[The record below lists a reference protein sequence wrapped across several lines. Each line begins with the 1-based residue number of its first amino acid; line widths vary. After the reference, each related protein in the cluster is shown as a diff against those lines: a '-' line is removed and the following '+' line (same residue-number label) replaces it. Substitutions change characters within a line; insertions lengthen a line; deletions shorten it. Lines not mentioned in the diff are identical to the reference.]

1 MLNADDLRFFVA
13 ITQSPSLA
21 AAARRLNVTPPAVT
35 QRLRSLE
42 LRLGVQL
49 IDRSTHTM
57 TDEGELLAEQSRM
70 IVEQIE
76 EIGELLAQRRGTVAG
91 HLRIS
96 APSGFGRTYIVPTI
110 DQFLEQHPDVRVTLE
125 LSDNPIGLKP
135 DAWDV
140 IIHIGELRPS
150 PLQMVRL
157 SPNRRLI
164 CASPAYLT
172 RRGTPQT
179 PVDLLQHDCL
189 GLRENDEDVTLWRL
203 VNSGGAAE
211 TVRVNPIFWSN
222 DGEAIRSLAVKGRGI
237 ILRSEW
243 DVASQIA
250 SGSLVEILPGWSA
263 PEAPVVALLG
273 PRNYRAARTRNFVS
287 LLRRSLNP
295 TPWRPGEVESMIGSI
310 GALQL

>member
-1 MLNADDLRFFVA
+1 MLNADDLHFFVA
-13 ITQSPSLA
+13 VTQSPSLA

-57 TDEGELLAEQSRM
+57 TDEGELLAEQSKL
-70 IVEQIE
+70 IVDQIE
-76 EIGELLAQRRGTVAG
+76 EIGELLAERRGTVAG

-96 APSGFGRTYIVPTI
+96 APSGFGRAYIVPTV
-110 DQFLEQHPDVRVTLE
+110 DTFLELHPKVRITLE

-140 IIHIGELRPS
+140 VVHIGELKSS

-157 SPNRRLI
+157 SPNRRII
-164 CASPAYLT
+164 CASPAYLA
-172 RRGTPQT
+172 RRGTPMA
-179 PVDLLQHDCL
+179 PADLLQHDCL
-189 GLRENDEDVTLWRL
+189 GLRENDEDVSLWRL
-203 VNSGGAAE
+203 TESSGATE

-222 DGEAIRSLAVKGRGI
+222 DGEAIRSLAVNGKGI

-250 SGSLVEILPGWSA
+250 SGALVEILPGWSA
-263 PEAPVVALLG
+263 PDAPVVALVG
-273 PRNYRAARTRNFVS
+273 PRNFRAARTRNFVS
-287 LLRRSLNP
+287 LLRRTLNP
-295 TPWRPGEVESMIGSI
+295 TPWRPDRSAAE
-310 GALQL
+310 

>member
-49 IDRSTHTM
+49 VDRSTHTM

-140 IIHIGELRPS
+140 IVHIGELRPS
-150 PLQMVRL
+150 PLQMIRL
-157 SPNRRLI
+157 SPNRRLL
-164 CASPAYLT
+164 CASPAYVA
-172 RRGTPQT
+172 RRGLPQA
-179 PVDLLQHDCL
+179 PADLVQHDCL
-189 GLRENDEDVTLWRL
+189 GLRENEEDVTLWRL
-203 VNSGGAAE
+203 VSSGGATE

-243 DVASQIA
+243 DVAPQIA
-250 SGSLVEILPGWSA
+250 SGSLVEILPDWSP

-287 LLRRSLNP
+287 LLRRTLNP
-295 TPWRPGEVESMIGSI
+295 TPWRPGEAPSATGPV
-310 GALQL
+310 GAR

>member
-1 MLNADDLRFFVA
+1 MLNADDLHFFVA
-13 ITQSPSLA
+13 VTQSPSLA

-49 IDRSTHTM
+49 IDRSNHTM
-57 TDEGELLAEQSRM
+57 TDEGELLAEQSKL
-70 IVEQIE
+70 IVDQIE

-96 APSGFGRTYIVPTI
+96 APSGFGRAYIVPTV
-110 DQFLEQHPDVRVTLE
+110 DKFLELHPEVRITLD

-140 IIHIGELRPS
+140 VVHIGELRSS

-164 CASPAYLT
+164 CASPGYLA
-172 RRGTPQT
+172 RRGTPMA
-179 PVDLLQHDCL
+179 PADLLSHDCL
-189 GLRENDEDVTLWRL
+189 GLRENDEDVSLWRL
-203 VNSGGAAE
+203 TASSGTTE

-222 DGEAIRSLAVKGRGI
+222 DGEAIRSLAVTGKGI

-243 DVASQIA
+243 DVAAQIA
-250 SGSLVEILPGWSA
+250 SGTLVELLPGWSA
-263 PEAPVVALLG
+263 PDAPVVALLG
-273 PRNYRAARTRNFVS
+273 PRNFRAARTRNFVS
-287 LLRRSLNP
+287 LLRRTLDP
-295 TPWRPGEVESMIGSI
+295 TPWRSDRTQAE
-310 GALQL
+310 

>member
-164 CASPAYLT
+164 CASPAYLA

-203 VNSGGAAE
+203 VTSGGATE

-250 SGSLVEILPGWSA
+250 SGSLVEILPDWSA

-287 LLRRSLNP
+287 LLRRTLNP
-295 TPWRPGEVESMIGSI
+295 TPWRPGEVEST
-310 GALQL
+310 

>member
-13 ITQSPSLA
+13 ITQSSSLA

-49 IDRSTHTM
+49 VDRSTNSM
-57 TDEGELLAEQSRM
+57 TDEGELLAEQSRK
-70 IVEQIE
+70 IVEQID

-96 APSGFGRTYIVPTI
+96 APSGFGRTHLVPTI
-110 DQFLEQHPDVRVTLE
+110 DRFLGMHPEVRVTLE

-150 PLQMVRL
+150 PLQMIQL

-164 CASPAYLT
+164 CASPIYLA
-172 RRGTPQT
+172 RRGTPQH
-179 PVDLLQHDCL
+179 PSELLKHDCL
-189 GLRENDEDVTLWRL
+189 GLRENDEDVTLWRFA
-203 VNSGGAAE
+203 GADGSSE
-211 TVRVNPIFWSN
+211 TVRVNPLFWSN
-222 DGEAIRSLAVKGRGI
+222 DGEAIRELAIKGKGI
-237 ILRSEW
+237 MLRSEW
-243 DVASQIA
+243 DVAGQIA
-250 SGSLVEILPGWSA
+250 SGALVEILPGWTA
-263 PEAPVVALLG
+263 PDAPVVALLG
-273 PRNYRAARTRNFVS
+273 PRNHRAARTRNFVD
-287 LLRRSLNP
+287 LLRQTLTP
-295 TPWRPGEVESMIGSI
+295 TPWRSTRARVGR
-310 GALQL
+310 

>member
-1 MLNADDLRFFVA
+1 VNSALKAALMLNADDLRFFVA

-57 TDEGELLAEQSRM
+57 TDEGELLADQSRM

-135 DAWDV
+135 DAWD
-140 IIHIGELRPS
+140 IIVHIGELRPS

-164 CASPAYLT
+164 CASPAYLA
-172 RRGTPQT
+172 RRGAPQT
-179 PVDLLQHDCL
+179 PADLLHHDCL
-189 GLRENDEDVTLWRL
+189 GLRENEEDVTLWRL
-203 VNSGGAAE
+203 VSSGGATE

-222 DGEAIRSLAVKGRGI
+222 DGEAIRSLAIKGRGI
-237 ILRSEW
+237 IMRSEW

-250 SGSLVEILPGWSA
+250 SGSLVEILPDWSP

-295 TPWRPGEVESMIGSI
+295 TPWRPWESAI
-310 GALQL
+310 

>member
-49 IDRSTHTM
+49 IDRSTNTM
-57 TDEGELLAEQSRM
+57 TDEGELLADQSRT
-70 IVEQIE
+70 IVDQIE
-76 EIGELLAQRRGTVAG
+76 QIGELMAQRRGTVAG

-96 APSGFGRTYIVPTI
+96 APSGFGRTYVVPTI
-110 DQFLEQHPDVRVTLE
+110 DQFLEQHPEVRVTLE

-140 IIHIGELRPS
+140 VVHIGELKPS
-150 PLQMVRL
+150 PLQMIRL

-164 CASPAYLT
+164 CASPAYLA
-172 RRGTPQT
+172 RHGTPQT
-179 PVDLLQHDCL
+179 PADLLKHDCL
-189 GLRENDEDVTLWRL
+189 GLRENEEDVTLWRL
-203 VNSGGAAE
+203 STLSGSTE

-222 DGEAIRSLAVKGRGI
+222 DGEAIRSLAVKGKGI

-243 DVASQIA
+243 DVASHIA
-250 SGSLVEILPGWSA
+250 SGTLIEILPEWSA

-287 LLRRSLNP
+287 FLRRMLSP
-295 TPWRPGEVESMIGSI
+295 TPWRS
-310 GALQL
+310 A